1 MENSF
6 LKDAIN
12 RIVEL
17 ATPFTLETRNGH
29 QFCSAN
35 LHEVRPE
42 IPSPVRYSVDT
53 LEALVKLIRTEG
65 VAQASLLY
73 VRVDSA
79 RRVVVDSTYTGRDY
93 AQYSRLPLYEAVSD
107 VPDITVNQSMSQ
119 EKAFKSLG
127 YISEDGMTNA
137 NSPESD
143 SIKAWGGDTVH
154 TYQTEKPDTF
164 QFQLIEALNAE
175 VLKAVYRDDNVT
187 GDLET
192 GLTVKANAK
201 EQQDACWVVET
212 ILNGDTVKRVVVP
225 CAKITEIE
233 DIVYKDDEAL
243 GYGVTISATPDS
255 AGNTHY
261 EYLKK
266 GSA

>member
-6 LKDAIN
+6 LKDAID

-17 ATPFTLETRNGH
+17 ATPFTLETRDGH
-29 QFCSAN
+29 RFCSAN

-107 VPDITVNQSMSQ
+107 VPDITVNQEMSQ
-119 EKAFKSLG
+119 EQAVVELQSLYAVTEDRDYLLALLSRIDVNQG
-127 YISEDGMTNA
+127 VSSVDNGIS
-137 NSPESD
+137 
-143 SIKAWGGDTVH
+143 
-154 TYQTEKPDTF
+154 Q
-164 QFQLIEALNAE
+164 E
-175 VLKAVYRDDNVT
+175 VSVRTGAV
-187 GDLET
+187 L
-192 GLTVKANAK
+192 K
-201 EQQDACWVVET
+201 EQQTVQPIVHLQPYRTFLEVEQPASDFLLRLSKSGYPALHEADGGAWKLEAKRN
-212 ILNGDTVKRVVVP
+212 IAAYLGEKLADLVENGNVVVM
-225 CAKITEIE
+225 I
-233 DIVYKDDEAL
+233 
-243 GYGVTISATPDS
+243 
-255 AGNTHY
+255 
-261 EYLKK
+261 
-266 GSA
+266 

>member
-1 MENSF
+1 MANAKNVTAAKPKVGGAVHRAP
-6 LKDAIN
+6 LGTPLPTDAKS
-12 RIVEL
+12 EL
-17 ATPFTLETRNGH
+17 
-29 QFCSAN
+29 
-35 LHEVRPE
+35 
-42 IPSPVRYSVDT
+42 D
-53 LEALVKLIRTEG
+53 
-65 VAQASLLY
+65 
-73 VRVDSA
+73 
-79 RRVVVDSTYTGRDY
+79 
-93 AQYSRLPLYEAVSD
+93 
-107 VPDITVNQSMSQ
+107 
-119 EKAFKSLG
+119 KAFESLG
-127 YISEDGMTNA
+127 YISSDGLTNS
-137 NSPESD
+137 NSPSSENTT
-143 SIKAWGGDTVH
+143 AWGGDTVL
-154 TYQTEKPDTF
+154 TQQTEKPDTF